1 MNALPDNNKKPRSL
15 VAVLIFLGCLLIW
28 STNWIAISL
37 QVEHSDVGSSLMLRF
52 LIAYGVLWLWQR
64 LFAGPQQP
72 VTRKAYLLMAVSYTH
87 LTLPTK
93 A

>member
-37 QVEHSDVGSSLMLRF
+37 QVEHSDSRRSSPKTCGS
-52 LIAYGVLWLWQR
+52 
-64 LFAGPQQP
+64 
-72 VTRKAYLLMAVSYTH
+72 
-87 LTLPTK
+87 
-93 A
+93 